1 MQSTHQ
7 DQPLC
12 SQQPDMW
19 VVLELL
25 DLSTAGPYTFTLL
38 AGEADPTA
46 ILNGL
51 FGTGWPA
58 NAMLAVKG
66 VIVSGMKSTLY
77 VPSLLSDT

>member
-12 SQQPDMW
+12 SQQQDMW
-19 VVLELL
+19 VVLQLL
-25 DLSTAGPYTFTLL
+25 VSQPLDHTLSPYWRVKP
-38 AGEADPTA
+38 DPTA

-58 NAMLAVKG
+58 NEMLAVKG